1 MSPARGQGR
10 AVAGAQGRAPIQLA
24 DEADEARTTATLVA
38 SLAARISMLT
48 MISGASAVGSLMAG
62 FAAVGKRVSQTAE
75 GARLRRAL
83 ESGRAG
89 ANVAALWRALRIED
103 WASGAAPSPVM
114 DHLRNDLALL
124 LAGDLEET
132 LALLPI
138 PGHPAGSAGGTEVE
152 DGRSTGID
160 CLLGMWYYS
169 REMVRAIE
177 SVAAPTLP
185 PPGEVVHNGHGREPP
200 GSLLR

>member
-1 MSPARGQGR
+1 MSGPAARVR
-10 AVAGAQGRAPIQLA
+10 LA
-24 DEADEARTTATLVA
+24 DAEEEARTTATLVA
-38 SLAARISMLT
+38 SLAARIGMLA

-62 FAAVGKRVSQTAE
+62 FAAVGRRISATAE

-83 ESGRAG
+83 EAGRAG
-89 ANVAALWRALRIED
+89 ANVSALWKALRIDD
-103 WASGAAPSPVM
+103 WASGVAPSPVM

-138 PGHPAGSAGGTEVE
+138 PGHPAGGAAQVE
-152 DGRSTGID
+152 DAASSGLD
-160 CLLGMWYYS
+160 CLVGMWYYS
-169 REMVRAIE
+169 REMVLAIE
-177 SVAAPTLP
+177 AVAAPTMEP
-185 PPGEVVHNGHGREPP
+185 RGHVVAGDGPGREPP